1 MLLKF
6 LKKHFIIK
14 ITSMSE
20 IRHDWV
26 KTQVGEYIDKSV
38 DNEDGWIIKALAEI
52 QKKGKITNAQDVF
65 VIQNALKGL

>member
-1 MLLKF
+1 
-6 LKKHFIIK
+6 
-14 ITSMSE
+14 MSE

-26 KTQVGEYIDKSV
+26 KTQVGEYIDKPSN
-38 DNEDGWIIKALAEI
+38 NENEWITKALVEI

>member
-1 MLLKF
+1 
-6 LKKHFIIK
+6 
-14 ITSMSE
+14 MSE

>member
-1 MLLKF
+1 
-6 LKKHFIIK
+6 
-14 ITSMSE
+14 MSE

-26 KTQVGEYIDKSV
+26 KAQVGEYIDKPAN
-38 DNEDGWIIKALAEI
+38 NENEWITKALVEI